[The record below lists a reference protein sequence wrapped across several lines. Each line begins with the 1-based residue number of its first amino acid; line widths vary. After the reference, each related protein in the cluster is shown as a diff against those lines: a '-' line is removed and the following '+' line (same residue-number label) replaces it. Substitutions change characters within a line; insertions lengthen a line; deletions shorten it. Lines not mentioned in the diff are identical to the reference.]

1 MTGFGG
7 FSRKLF
13 ATLLVSAMMLTGSN
27 AADNSIYIDQA
38 GDNATIS
45 VTQDGTS
52 NVVRGIQ
59 GVGTGNT
66 TPAKIY
72 GDGNQVS
79 VSQVGSNNVLNLGIN
94 RGRQFA
100 AEHFHESD
108 SDFYFFF
115 EGVLA
120 TFRLVARI
128 SFTNLP
134 V

>member
-1 MTGFGG
+1 MNNYLKIMVAMI
-7 FSRKLF
+7 FS
-13 ATLLVSAMMLTGSN
+13 ASAF

-94 RGRQFA
+94 RGA
-100 AEHFHESD
+100 
-108 SDFYFFF
+108 
-115 EGVLA
+115 
-120 TFRLVARI
+120 
-128 SFTNLP
+128 
-134 V
+134 